1 MDEQLILER
10 FFEEFY
16 QGQVEGSSTDYVIF
30 HWDSVLK
37 LFSDNH
43 FVFDYLI
50 ETISTE
56 TKEVYYE
63 KIDELFSY
71 LFNRCDLS
79 TFNFE
84 SKSEIEKVKED
95 NEKIKNENELL
106 KERQNEIELLLN
118 QLLKK

>member
-16 QGQVEGSSTDYVIF
+16 QGQVNGATTDYVIF

-37 LFSDNH
+37 IFSDNH

-56 TKEVYYE
+56 TKEVYY
-63 KIDELFSY
+63 KKTDELFSY

-79 TFNFE
+79 AFSFE
-84 SKSEIEKVKED
+84 SKSEIERVKED
-95 NEKIKNENELL
+95 NEKLKTDNVLL